1 MIHSLET
8 LLSSLPAADVATDVP
23 LRDLTSFRI
32 GGPASAVYRPAS
44 AAELSHAIEA
54 AGRLGV
60 PLHLMGNGTN
70 VLAPDAGFPG
80 MILRLDRPM
89 EPLRIEGRTMT
100 VSAGQSLHE
109 ACLRAAEAGLMG
121 LESLS
126 GIPGTVGGAVAM
138 NAGAY
143 GSEISDYLRSV
154 TVLRNGAAETVP
166 VRKSDFGPRRSPFG
180 GPSCIVLRAEFL
192 LPVDDG
198 TASARMEDC
207 ARRRREKQPLA
218 FPSAG
223 SVFKRPA
230 GGFAGTL
237 IEQCG
242 LKGTRIG
249 GAEVSRL
256 HAGFIIN
263 TGGASERDVLEL
275 IALIQKAVFRSSG
288 ILLER
293 EIRRLCEI

>member
-8 LLSSLPAADVATDVP
+8 LLSLLPPEDVATDVP

-44 AAELSHAIEA
+44 AADLSRAVEA
-54 AGRLGV
+54 AGRLGI

-80 MILRLDRPM
+80 LILRLDRPM
-89 EPLRIEGRTMT
+89 EPLRIDGRTMT

-109 ACLRAAEAGLMG
+109 ACLRALEAGLMG

-126 GIPGTVGGAVAM
+126 GIPGTVGGAIAM

-154 TVLRNGAAETVP
+154 TLFRNGAVESVP
-166 VRKSDFGPRRSPFG
+166 ARKTDFGPRRSPFG
-180 GPSCIVLRAEFL
+180 GPSCIVLGAEFD
-192 LPVDDG
+192 LPCDDG
-198 TASARMEDC
+198 SASARMEDC
-207 ARRRREKQPLA
+207 TRKRREKQPLSS
-218 FPSAG
+218 PSAG

-249 GAEVSRL
+249 GAEVSPL
-256 HAGFIIN
+256 HAGFIVN
-263 TGGASERDVLEL
+263 AGGACERDVLEL
-275 IALIQKAVFRSSG
+275 IALIQKTVLRSSG

-293 EIRRLCEI
+293 EVRRLCEI